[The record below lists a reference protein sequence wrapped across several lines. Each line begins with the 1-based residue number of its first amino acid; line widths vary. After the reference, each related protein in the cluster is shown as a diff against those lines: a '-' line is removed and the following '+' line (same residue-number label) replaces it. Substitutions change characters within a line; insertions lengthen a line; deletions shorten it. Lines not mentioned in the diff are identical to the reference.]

1 MHSGVAPLTISSG
14 HDRTMLL
21 SFRFLLSTWVLAAGL
36 LFPMPEAQAED
47 LLAVYQL
54 AQENDPKFRAAQSV
68 YSAEREKLPQAR
80 AGLMPTLNARATR
93 DRNNNETVTDSFI
106 IGRPS
111 AGFEYSSSEYMLSLS
126 QPVYNAA
133 VFSGLTQ
140 AKAQV
145 RRAEAEYAAAAQDL
159 ILHVTQAYLEM
170 LLAQDSLEFTRAEK
184 TSIRRQRESA
194 EARLKVGLATIT
206 DVHDARARYETAAAQ
221 EIEADNNLQD
231 KREALRELTGRLPE
245 SSTRVGVNMPL
256 ITPEPAD
263 INQWVEKSLAQNY
276 VLLAK
281 REAAEGAR
289 EEIKRQRAGHYPTLD
304 LVGTRTRSD
313 ADGSVTG
320 PGIRADNTVVGLQLN
335 VPLFQGGLVGSR
347 TEEAAHRYD
356 AVQQEFE
363 ATRRATERAARAA
376 YLGVAGGAAKV
387 TALTQSVVAG
397 ESALNA
403 KTEGFAAG
411 VNTNIDVLDA
421 SRDLYRAKRDLSSA
435 RYGYL
440 LNLLRLKQ
448 AAGTLSENDLAQIN
462 GWLQ

>member
-1 MHSGVAPLTISSG
+1 
-14 HDRTMLL
+14 MLL
-21 SFRFLLSTWVLAAGL
+21 TLRLPLCISALAAGL
-36 LFPMPEAQAED
+36 LFLAPVARAED
-47 LLAVYQL
+47 LLTVYSL
-54 AQENDPKFRAAQSV
+54 AHESDPKFRAAQSV
-68 YSAEREKLPQAR
+68 YLAEREKLPQAR
-80 AGLMPTLNARATR
+80 AGLMPTLTARASR
-93 DRNNNETVTDSFI
+93 DRNKNETVTDSFI

-133 VFSGLTQ
+133 IFSGFSQ
-140 AKAQV
+140 AKAEV
-145 RRAEAEYAAAAQDL
+145 RRAEAEYAVAAQDL
-159 ILHVTQAYLEM
+159 ILRVAQVYLEM

-184 TSIRRQRESA
+184 TSIRRQWESA

-221 EIEADNNLQD
+221 EIEAENGLQD

-245 SSTRVGVNMPL
+245 SPARIGVNMPL

-276 VLLAK
+276 SLLAK
-281 REAAEGAR
+281 REAADGAR

-304 LVGTRTRSD
+304 LVGTRTRND

-335 VPLFQGGLVGSR
+335 VPLFQGGLIGSR

-356 AVQQEFE
+356 ATQQEFE
-363 ATRRATERAARAA
+363 ATRRATERTARAA
-376 YLGVAGGAAKV
+376 YLGVAGGMAKV
-387 TALTQSVVAG
+387 TALTQAVVAG

-421 SRDLYRAKRDLSSA
+421 SRDLYRAKRDMSSA
-435 RYGYL
+435 RYDYL
-440 LNLLRLKQ
+440 LNMLRLKQ
-448 AAGTLSENDLAQIN
+448 AAGTLGENDLAQIN